1 MTEKMMKLA
10 VIKADG
16 SREEYFHTK
25 VVGTIANALGSA
37 GRPDIHTAQE
47 LAKAVTFFLYQNYS
61 PRAVNSGEIFSIIQ
75 AVLAGAGFEDAA
87 VALTEHHFQRKLRRS
102 RVEVAAS
109 NASSARC
116 RWDKSR
122 IVEDLVAAE
131 HLDRP
136 TARII
141 ASMVE
146 EKVLNMGMSL
156 VSSALVKQLVL
167 SDAAA
172 VIYAQQQLQM
182 A

>member
-1 MTEKMMKLA
+1 MNERAAELT
-10 VIKADG
+10 VVKADG
-16 SREEYFHTK
+16 TTEQYIHTK
-25 VVGTIANALGSA
+25 VVASLANAFASSGV
-37 GRPDIHTAQE
+37 PDIYAAEE
-47 LAKAVTFFLYQNYS
+47 LAQAVTFFLYQNYS